1 MGQKKSDEAIANGLD
16 IQDYYELLVLD
27 KDDPIRRLV
36 VNSLKRVKNK
46 QKEKES
52 SNMNMKTRPINVPIG
67 KGSHQTI
74 WIVDDEA
81 HET

>member
-1 MGQKKSDEAIANGLD
+1 MGQNKSDEAIANGLD

-36 VNSLKRVKNK
+36 VNALKRVKNK
-46 QKEKES
+46 QKVKS
-52 SNMNMKTRPINVPIG
+52 SDVQIKTRPINVPIG
-67 KGSHQTI
+67 KGAHQTI

-81 HET
+81 HGA